1 MSVLARLHP
10 LTFCKPS
17 LSIPHFRSRG
27 LASSIAKFSRP
38 AMLTPRILGAVPI
51 VPVSSIKDSLTWYEK
66 LGFVPRTDE
75 DGDADNY
82 ALLTLGPVELHLR
95 QVNSSEKLDAE
106 ANANGVYVRVEGLDA
121 LHDEFKGK
129 GLSSLKGVQD
139 TQWGMREF
147 ALSDPDGTLLRFGQ
161 IKTNS

>member
-1 MSVLARLHP
+1 MQCHAQVWLHSLLNTSVRSMQILLP
-10 LTFCKPS
+10 LTSP
-17 LSIPHFRSRG
+17 PPPPR
-27 LASSIAKFSRP
+27 RP

-82 ALLTLGPVELHLR
+82 ALLTLGAVELHLR

-161 IKTNS
+161 IKTSS

>member
-1 MSVLARLHP
+1 
-10 LTFCKPS
+10 
-17 LSIPHFRSRG
+17 
-27 LASSIAKFSRP
+27 
-38 AMLTPRILGAVPI
+38 MLTPRILGAVPI

>member
-1 MSVLARLHP
+1 M
-10 LTFCKPS
+10 
-17 LSIPHFRSRG
+17 
-27 LASSIAKFSRP
+27 
-38 AMLTPRILGAVPI
+38 
-51 VPVSSIKDSLTWYEK
+51 
-66 LGFVPRTDE
+66 
-75 DGDADNY
+75 
-82 ALLTLGPVELHLR
+82 
-95 QVNSSEKLDAE
+95 DAE